1 VKGGKVKLIVLFS
14 KQIHPHLN
22 NIFDVRIISEE
33 SYNNFQKPV
42 IVVKAIENISQKWG

>member
-14 KQIHPHLN
+14 KKIHPHLN

-33 SYNNFQKPV
+33 SYNNFPEPV
-42 IVVKAIENISQKWG
+42 LVAKTIENISQKWG